1 MNPGKVS
8 NSILKRS
15 VLKQIKKREE
25 YAAKPAIGVDCAYI
39 SLQKKDKPAVVSA
52 AAAATGDIAAKNP
65 VQRAANNIYA
75 GGGIPVAAECTV
87 LLPLS
92 AEEAKLREIMETLQ
106 KQCEP
111 LGIQISGGHTQGS
124 AAVLEPV
131 VTVTVIGLCDG
142 KNLSAKNIHPGQDVI
157 LTKWIGISGI
167 RQIIAK
173 NRPEILRFYREDV
186 IEKAQGNAQDLSVGE
201 EAFLA
206 AQAGVTGMHDVSE
219 GGIFAALWDMAEA
232 GKVGLDIDFK
242 KIPVRQEII
251 EICEIF
257 DANPYE
263 LESCGAL
270 LMTADNGHDIIKILS
285 DAGIKASVIGRTT
298 ADHNKILRNDDEVR
312 YLDTPNRDEVYRFI

>member
-142 KNLSAKNIHPGQDVI
+142 KNLSAKNIHPG
-157 LTKWIGISGI
+157 
-167 RQIIAK
+167 
-173 NRPEILRFYREDV
+173 EDV
-186 IEKAQGNAQDLSVGE
+186 IEKAQGNAQDMSVGE

-257 DANPYE
+257 DVNPYE

>member
-1 MNPGKVS
+1 
-8 NSILKRS
+8 
-15 VLKQIKKREE
+15 
-25 YAAKPAIGVDCAYI
+25 
-39 SLQKKDKPAVVSA
+39 
-52 AAAATGDIAAKNP
+52 
-65 VQRAANNIYA
+65 
-75 GGGIPVAAECTV
+75 
-87 LLPLS
+87 
-92 AEEAKLREIMETLQ
+92 METLQ

-111 LGIQISGGHTQGS
+111 LCIQISGGHTQGS

-186 IEKAQGNAQDLSVGE
+186 IEKAQGNAQDMSVGK

-257 DANPYE
+257 DVNPYE

>member
-106 KQCEP
+106 NQCEP

-142 KNLSAKNIHPGQDVI
+142 KNLSAKNIHPGQDM
-157 LTKWIGISGI
+157 
-167 RQIIAK
+167 
-173 NRPEILRFYREDV
+173 
-186 IEKAQGNAQDLSVGE
+186 SVGE

-257 DANPYE
+257 DVNPYE

>member
-39 SLQKKDKPAVVSA
+39 SLQKKDKP
-52 AAAATGDIAAKNP
+52 
-65 VQRAANNIYA
+65 
-75 GGGIPVAAECTV
+75 
-87 LLPLS
+87 
-92 AEEAKLREIMETLQ
+92 
-106 KQCEP
+106 
-111 LGIQISGGHTQGS
+111 
-124 AAVLEPV
+124 AVLEPV

-186 IEKAQGNAQDLSVGE
+186 IEKAQGNAQDMSVGE

-232 GKVGLDIDFK
+232 GDGGEISGYLFF
-242 KIPVRQEII
+242 PWNRLYEQRQE
-251 EICEIF
+251 F
-257 DANPYE
+257 Q
-263 LESCGAL
+263 
-270 LMTADNGHDIIKILS
+270 
-285 DAGIKASVIGRTT
+285 
-298 ADHNKILRNDDEVR
+298 
-312 YLDTPNRDEVYRFI
+312 

>member
-1 MNPGKVS
+1 M
-8 NSILKRS
+8 
-15 VLKQIKKREE
+15 
-25 YAAKPAIGVDCAYI
+25 
-39 SLQKKDKPAVVSA
+39 
-52 AAAATGDIAAKNP
+52 
-65 VQRAANNIYA
+65 
-75 GGGIPVAAECTV
+75 
-87 LLPLS
+87 
-92 AEEAKLREIMETLQ
+92 
-106 KQCEP
+106 
-111 LGIQISGGHTQGS
+111 
-124 AAVLEPV
+124 
-131 VTVTVIGLCDG
+131 
-142 KNLSAKNIHPGQDVI
+142 I

-186 IEKAQGNAQDLSVGE
+186 IEKAQGNAQDMSVGE

-206 AQAGVTGMHDVSE
+206 ARAGVTGMHDVSE

-257 DANPYE
+257 DVNPYE